1 MLAMSTL
8 DKLLIELY
16 PNQISESESKEAGT
30 VLIGFF
36 KELQKINTRL
46 EQEKLIEKEGNN
58 FKEYETQFDD
68 SQNYKS

>member
-1 MLAMSTL
+1 MSTL

-16 PNQISESESKEAGT
+16 PNQISESESKEAGS

-46 EQEKLIEKEGNN
+46 EQEKLIENESNN
-58 FKEYETQFDD
+58 KVKLYDR
-68 SQNYKS
+68 NHKN

>member
-1 MLAMSTL
+1 MSTL

-46 EQEKLIEKEGNN
+46 EQEKLIKKEGNN
-58 FKEYETQFDD
+58 FKEYE
-68 SQNYKS
+68 NYKS

>member
-16 PNQISESESKEAGT
+16 PNQISESESKEAST

-36 KELQKINTRL
+36 KELQKIDTRL
-46 EQEKLIEKEGNN
+46 EQEKLIENESNN
-58 FKEYETQFDD
+58 KVKLYDR
-68 SQNYKS
+68 NNKS